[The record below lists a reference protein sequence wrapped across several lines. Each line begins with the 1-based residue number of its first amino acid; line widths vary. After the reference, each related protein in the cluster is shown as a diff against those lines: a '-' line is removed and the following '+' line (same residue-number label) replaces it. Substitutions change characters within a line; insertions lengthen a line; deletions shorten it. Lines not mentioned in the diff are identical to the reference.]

1 MSVMRTLTVEKG
13 WVEEKIVGMGGVHG
27 DKIILHGILLLRILL
42 YSKHYSVLGLA
53 TCTLDGGKFA
63 IFN

>member
-1 MSVMRTLTVEKG
+1 MRTVTVEKE
-13 WVEEKIVGMGGVHG
+13 WVGERIVGMGGVHG
-27 DKIILHGILLLRILL
+27 DKIIHPGILLH
-42 YSKHYSVLGLA
+42 SKHYSVLGLA